1 MTDASLRSSP
11 LALTVLSLLHYQPLH
26 PYGMQRLIKE
36 WGKDQVVNVNQRAS
50 IYRTIERLL
59 TAGLV
64 EVQGTGRDQ
73 QYAERT
79 IYAVTEAGRR
89 VAREWLLEM
98 LGAPKQE
105 FPQFPV
111 ALSFALMLTP
121 EEARTVLEQRAAAL
135 TRALERLDALLAGE
149 TGGAGDGL
157 SRVVMLETE
166 YQRTMAAAELRWL
179 TSVVEDLAAG
189 RLAWSWEELTA
200 LAGPG
205 EALDG

>member
-1 MTDASLRSSP
+1 MTDTPLRSSP

-59 TAGLV
+59 AAGLV
-64 EVQGTGRDQ
+64 EIEGTGRDQ

-79 IYAVTEAGRR
+79 VYRITEPGRR
-89 VAREWLLEM
+89 ITREWLLEM

-105 FPQFPV
+105 YPQFPV

-121 EEARTVLEQRAAAL
+121 DEARTVLERRAESI
-135 TRALERLDALLAGE
+135 TRSLEQLDALLEGE
-149 TGGAGDGL
+149 GDGGL

-166 YQRTMAAAELRWL
+166 YQRTVAAAELRWL
-179 TSVVEDLAAG
+179 TGVVEDLKAG
-189 RLAWSWEELTA
+189 RLAWTWEELTA
-200 LAGPG
+200 LAGSAAPVL
-205 EALDG
+205 ED

>member
-1 MTDASLRSSP
+1 MTDAPLRSSP

-26 PYGMQRLIKE
+26 PYGMQRLIKQ

-59 TAGLV
+59 SAGLV
-64 EVQGTGRDQ
+64 EVHEVGRDQ

-79 IYAVTEAGRR
+79 LYKVTESGRR
-89 VAREWLLEM
+89 VTREWLLDM
-98 LGAPKQE
+98 LGTPKQE

-121 EEARTVLEQRAAAL
+121 DEALAVLEQRAGIVARTLAQ
-135 TRALERLDALLAGE
+135 LDAASAGE
-149 TGGAGDGL
+149 GDEGL

-179 TSVVEDLAAG
+179 TLVVEDLRAG
-189 RLAWSWEELTA
+189 RFTWSWEELTA
-200 LAGPG
+200 LAGPSSP
-205 EALDG
+205 LDE